1 MIKRAYGLSSE
12 RGVRVNFPSSKLL
25 PLLGF
30 TVVGDFGAVRLGSPG
45 NRADVGRSEGWVR
58 IPRSVK
64 ILLFV
69 ERSKLILRIEPLVY
83 LFDARKSARA
93 QRSKTDS
100 KQGGIDEKA
109 NVVGRSREGR
119 DSRSYRLTIIIE
131 ESWLPKWEGRAVVQG
146 CSEQIR
152 PAEIRVALSWKEL
165 RACCAPVHRSNQ
177 KTFVIEMESS
187 PFPAGTA
194 RIQSLRVLSRTLLN
208 LD

>member
-1 MIKRAYGLSSE
+1 MLE
-12 RGVRVNFPSSKLL
+12 
-25 PLLGF
+25 
-30 TVVGDFGAVRLGSPG
+30 
-45 NRADVGRSEGWVR
+45 
-58 IPRSVK
+58 
-64 ILLFV
+64 
-69 ERSKLILRIEPLVY
+69 
-83 LFDARKSARA
+83 
-93 QRSKTDS
+93 
-100 KQGGIDEKA
+100 
-109 NVVGRSREGR
+109 
-119 DSRSYRLTIIIE
+119 
-131 ESWLPKWEGRAVVQG
+131 G

>member
-1 MIKRAYGLSSE
+1 MKRGLGPSSE
-12 RGVRVNFPSSKLL
+12 NFTLRRKIEINPS
-25 PLLGF
+25 
-30 TVVGDFGAVRLGSPG
+30 
-45 NRADVGRSEGWVR
+45 
-58 IPRSVK
+58 
-64 ILLFV
+64 
-69 ERSKLILRIEPLVY
+69 RIEPLVY

-131 ESWLPKWEGRAVVQG
+131 ESWLPKWEGRAVLQG

>member
-1 MIKRAYGLSSE
+1 MKRGLGPSSE
-12 RGVRVNFPSSKLL
+12 NFTLRRKIEINPS
-25 PLLGF
+25 
-30 TVVGDFGAVRLGSPG
+30 
-45 NRADVGRSEGWVR
+45 
-58 IPRSVK
+58 
-64 ILLFV
+64 
-69 ERSKLILRIEPLVY
+69 RIEPLVY

-131 ESWLPKWEGRAVVQG
+131 ESWLPKWEGRAVLEG

-165 RACCAPVHRSNQ
+165 RACCACCPSIESKDLCYRNGELAVSRRNRSHPIFTRAFSN
-177 KTFVIEMESS
+177 F
-187 PFPAGTA
+187 A
-194 RIQSLRVLSRTLLN
+194 
-208 LD
+208 